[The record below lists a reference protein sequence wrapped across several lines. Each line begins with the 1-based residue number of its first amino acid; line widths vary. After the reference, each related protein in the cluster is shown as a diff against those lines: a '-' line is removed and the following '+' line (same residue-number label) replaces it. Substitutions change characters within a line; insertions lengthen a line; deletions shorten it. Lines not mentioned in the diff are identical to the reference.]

1 MIKWLFFDLGSTL
14 IDEGA
19 CDMFR
24 FRHMLT
30 QPGAPEKDVL
40 IEKMHEYSR
49 KGLHPYKT
57 ALKEYGLESCFWPIP
72 LERVDPF
79 AETVLY
85 QLQKKYKL
93 GIIANQ
99 LPGVEKRLEPYGI
112 GMYFDVI
119 VSSAEVGC
127 AKPDPEIFRI
137 ALEQAGCAP
146 EEAIMIGDRPD
157 NDILPAKALGMH
169 TVWVRQGMFRFC
181 ENMENVADYTIEK
194 IRDLTE
200 ILL

>member
-1 MIKWLFFDLGSTL
+1 
-14 IDEGA
+14 
-19 CDMFR
+19 MFR

-30 QPGAPEKDVL
+30 QPGAPEKNVL
-40 IEKMHEYSR
+40 AEKMREYSR

-57 ALKEYGLESCFWPIP
+57 ALNEYGLESCFWPIH
-72 LERVDPF
+72 LERVYPF
-79 AETVLY
+79 AETVLHR
-85 QLQKKYKL
+85 LQKKYKL

-99 LPGVEKRLEPYGI
+99 LPGVEKRLVQYGI
-112 GMYFDVI
+112 SPFFDVV
-119 VSSAEVGC
+119 VSSAEVDC

-137 ALEQAGCAP
+137 ALDRAGCAP
-146 EEAIMIGDRPD
+146 EEAMMIGDRPD

-181 ENMENVADYTIEK
+181 ENMENVPEHTVEK
-194 IRDLTE
+194 LRDLTD